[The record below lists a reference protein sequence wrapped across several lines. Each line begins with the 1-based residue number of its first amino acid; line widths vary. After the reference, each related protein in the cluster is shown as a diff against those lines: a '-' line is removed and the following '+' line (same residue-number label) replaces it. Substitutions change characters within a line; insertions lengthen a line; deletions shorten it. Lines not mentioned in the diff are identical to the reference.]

1 MLDSSPVS
9 PVSRASPESPESPVM
24 SAKLKYNEEQRRE
37 YMQLMGRMSVNWLD
51 VFGGKEVFYSAQ
63 YWDLFTTIWRSERPV
78 TKTEALKCMTGIKSA
93 HTAGRYLE
101 TAIAEGL
108 LMEEDNPQD
117 KRSRFIRLSPGMK
130 SNLDTFFD
138 RAVSELRKSNKLI
151 EVAGPSP
158 EEF

>member
-1 MLDSSPVS
+1 
-9 PVSRASPESPESPVM
+9 M

-93 HTAGRYLE
+93 HTAGRY
-101 TAIAEGL
+101 
-108 LMEEDNPQD
+108 
-117 KRSRFIRLSPGMK
+117 SPGMK